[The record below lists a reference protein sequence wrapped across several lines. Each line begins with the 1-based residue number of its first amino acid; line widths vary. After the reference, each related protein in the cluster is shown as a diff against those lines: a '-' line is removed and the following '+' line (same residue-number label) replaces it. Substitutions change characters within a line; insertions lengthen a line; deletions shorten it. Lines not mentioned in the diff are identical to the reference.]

1 MVGQSTDHL
10 ATKLIE
16 LGVGFTISFVRI
28 LLVLAIAYFSIKFL
42 RFGLSHLEALLIRAA
57 AATENDPSSATK
69 RIRTLTSVLWTV
81 AVGLVWFVA
90 ALISLGQ
97 LGIDLG
103 PILAGAGIVGLAVG
117 FGAQHL
123 VRDLVSGFFLILENH
138 IRVGDSVMINGTGGV
153 VEAISFRTVALRDL
167 AGVLHVF
174 PNGAINTL
182 ANQSK
187 DWSAYMID
195 VPVHYLEN
203 SDRVLEIM
211 RATAEELRA
220 EPEFAALVV
229 EPIEIFGIDAFTD
242 TGIVIKARFKTL
254 PSQQHKVGREYRARL
269 KKALDAA
276 GIGLGTM
283 KPEPRPGPS
292 HFTRSV

>member
-10 ATKLIE
+10 ATKLVEI
-16 LGVGFTISFVRI
+16 GVGFTISFVRI

-42 RFGLSHLEALLIRAA
+42 RFGLTHLEALLVRAA
-57 AATENDPSSATK
+57 AATEKDPSAAAK

-81 AVGLVWFVA
+81 AVGFVWFVA

-138 IRVGDSVMINGTGGV
+138 IRVGDTVTINGTSGM

-167 AGVLHVF
+167 SGVVHIF
-174 PNGAINTL
+174 PNGAITTL

-187 DWSAYMID
+187 DWSGYVID
-195 VPVHYLEN
+195 VTVGYKDNAE
-203 SDRVLEIM
+203 RAIEIM
-211 RATAEELRA
+211 RATAESLRA
-220 EPEFAALVV
+220 DPRYSAFMI
-229 EPIEIFGIDAFTD
+229 EPIEIFGIDGFTD
-242 TGIVIKARFKTL
+242 AGVVIKARLKTQ
-254 PSQQHKVGREYRARL
+254 PSQQHFIGREYRARL
-269 KKALDAA
+269 KKAFDVAEIDLTPNRAA
-276 GIGLGTM
+276 ALV
-283 KPEPRPGPS
+283 PVQR
-292 HFTRSV
+292 

>member
-1 MVGQSTDHL
+1 MVGQSADHL
-10 ATKLIE
+10 ATKLVEI
-16 LGVGFTISFVRI
+16 GVGITISFVRI

-42 RFGLSHLEALLIRAA
+42 RFGLTHMEALLIRAA
-57 AATENDPSSATK
+57 AATEKDPSSAAK

-81 AVGLVWFVA
+81 AVGFVWFVA

-138 IRVGDSVMINGTGGV
+138 IRVGDIVTINGTSGM

-167 AGVLHVF
+167 SGVVHIF
-174 PNGAINTL
+174 PNGTITTL

-187 DWSAYMID
+187 DWSGYIID
-195 VPVHYLEN
+195 IAVGIKEN
-203 SDRVLEIM
+203 TERVIAIM
-211 RATAEELRA
+211 RQTAEELGA
-220 EPEFAALVV
+220 DPAFAALML
-229 EPIEIFGIDAFTD
+229 EPIEIFGIDRFTG
-242 TGIVIKARFKTL
+242 TGITIKARLKTQ
-254 PSQQHKVGREYRARL
+254 PAQQHIVGREYRARL
-269 KKALDAA
+269 KKAFDAT
-276 GIGLGTM
+276 GIEMTAQ
-283 KPEPRPGPS
+283 
-292 HFTRSV
+292 

>member
-10 ATKLIE
+10 ATKLVE
-16 LGVGFTISFVRI
+16 LGVNVMLACVRI
-28 LLVLAIAYFSIKFL
+28 LVILAIAYVAMRCL
-42 RFGLSHLEALLIRAA
+42 RFGLTQLETLLIRAA
-57 AATENDPSSATK
+57 QATDRDPNSAAK

-81 AVGLVWFVA
+81 AVGLIWFVA
-90 ALISLGQ
+90 VLISLGQ

-138 IRVGDSVMINGTGGV
+138 IRVGDTVTINGTSGV
-153 VEAISFRTVALRDL
+153 VEAISFRTVTLRDL

-187 DWSAYMID
+187 GWSAYVID
-195 VPVHYLEN
+195 VTVSYKEN
-203 SDRVLEIM
+203 SDRVVDIM

-220 EPEFAALVV
+220 EPNFAALMI

-242 TGIVIKARFKTL
+242 AGVVIKARFKTQS
-254 PSQQHKVGREYRARL
+254 SQQHTVGREYRARL
-269 KKALDAA
+269 KRAFEAA
-276 GIGLGTM
+276 GIDFA
-283 KPEPRPGPS
+283 PVRAVA
-292 HFTRSV
+292 R